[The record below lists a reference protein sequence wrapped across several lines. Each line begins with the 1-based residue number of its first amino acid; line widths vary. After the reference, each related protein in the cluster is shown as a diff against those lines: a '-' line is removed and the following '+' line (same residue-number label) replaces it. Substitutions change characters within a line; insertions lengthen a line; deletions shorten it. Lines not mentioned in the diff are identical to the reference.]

1 MRLCMIPLIIWL
13 YCTQKNYALTA
24 VVLVLSGLTD
34 MVDGYIAR
42 RFNMVT
48 DLGKALD
55 PVADKLTQASVMFC
69 LLSRFRM
76 EKLASNKVLN
86 VLSKPVMNF
95 DKICATA
102 SPSPNRWSD
111 KVPSKERTKKDIEQF
126 IKAFAKSA
134 KLLKDNGV
142 DGVEVHAVHEGY
154 RLDQFTLK
162 YVNKRTDEY
171 VHMFAIHFLMR
182 FLTVFRKMTMKF
194 LI

>member
-1 MRLCMIPLIIWL
+1 MEQNTRKQLFTIPNLLSLLRLCMIPLIIWL

-76 EKLASNKVLN
+76 ML
-86 VLSKPVMNF
+86 
-95 DKICATA
+95 
-102 SPSPNRWSD
+102 
-111 KVPSKERTKKDIEQF
+111 VPLLLLIFKEVC
-126 IKAFAKSA
+126 
-134 KLLKDNGV
+134 NGV
-142 DGVEVHAVHEGY
+142 MSLVVIKKTGKVCGADWHGKVCTWLLYAMMFVHIVWFDISREWTTALIGICVIMMTVSFALYMVRNYKMLTKEVTNNDNA
-154 RLDQFTLK
+154 
-162 YVNKRTDEY
+162 
-171 VHMFAIHFLMR
+171 A
-182 FLTVFRKMTMKF
+182 
-194 LI
+194 

>member
-1 MRLCMIPLIIWL
+1 MEQNTRKQLFTIPNLLSLLRLCMIPLIIWL

-76 EKLASNKVLN
+76 ML
-86 VLSKPVMNF
+86 
-95 DKICATA
+95 
-102 SPSPNRWSD
+102 
-111 KVPSKERTKKDIEQF
+111 VPLLLLIFKEVC
-126 IKAFAKSA
+126 
-134 KLLKDNGV
+134 NGV
-142 DGVEVHAVHEGY
+142 ISLVVIKKTGKVCGADWHGKVCTWLLYALMFVHIVWFDISREWSTALISICVIMMTFSFALYMVRNYKMLTKEVTNNDNA
-154 RLDQFTLK
+154 
-162 YVNKRTDEY
+162 
-171 VHMFAIHFLMR
+171 A
-182 FLTVFRKMTMKF
+182 
-194 LI
+194 

>member
-1 MRLCMIPLIIWL
+1 MEQNTRKQLFTIPNLLSLLRLCMIPLIIWL

-76 EKLASNKVLN
+76 MLVPLLLLIFKEVCNGVMSLVVIKKTGKVCGA
-86 VLSKPVMNF
+86 
-95 DKICATA
+95 DWHGKICTWLLYAMMFVHIVWFDISREWTTA
-102 SPSPNRWSD
+102 LIGICVIMMTLSFALYMVRNY
-111 KVPSKERTKKDIEQF
+111 KMLTKEVTNN
-126 IKAFAKSA
+126 
-134 KLLKDNGV
+134 DN
-142 DGVEVHAVHEGY
+142 A
-154 RLDQFTLK
+154 
-162 YVNKRTDEY
+162 
-171 VHMFAIHFLMR
+171 A
-182 FLTVFRKMTMKF
+182 
-194 LI
+194 

>member
-1 MRLCMIPLIIWL
+1 MEQNTRKQLFTIPNLLSLLRLCMIPLIIWL

-76 EKLASNKVLN
+76 ML
-86 VLSKPVMNF
+86 
-95 DKICATA
+95 
-102 SPSPNRWSD
+102 
-111 KVPSKERTKKDIEQF
+111 VPLLLLIFKEVC
-126 IKAFAKSA
+126 
-134 KLLKDNGV
+134 NGV
-142 DGVEVHAVHEGY
+142 MSLVVIKKTGKVCGADWHGKVCTWLLYAMIFVHIVWFDISREWTTALIGICVIMMTLSFALYMVRNYKMLTKEVTNNDNA
-154 RLDQFTLK
+154 
-162 YVNKRTDEY
+162 
-171 VHMFAIHFLMR
+171 A
-182 FLTVFRKMTMKF
+182 
-194 LI
+194 

>member
-1 MRLCMIPLIIWL
+1 MEQNTRKQLFTIPTLLSLLRRCMIPLIIWL

-76 EKLASNKVLN
+76 ML
-86 VLSKPVMNF
+86 
-95 DKICATA
+95 
-102 SPSPNRWSD
+102 
-111 KVPSKERTKKDIEQF
+111 VPLLLLIFKEVC
-126 IKAFAKSA
+126 
-134 KLLKDNGV
+134 NGV
-142 DGVEVHAVHEGY
+142 ISLVVIKKTGKVCGADWHGKVCTWLLYAMMFVHIVWFDISREWTTALIGICVIMMTLSFALYMVRNYKMLTKEVTNNDNA
-154 RLDQFTLK
+154 
-162 YVNKRTDEY
+162 
-171 VHMFAIHFLMR
+171 A
-182 FLTVFRKMTMKF
+182 
-194 LI
+194 

>member
-1 MRLCMIPLIIWL
+1 MEQNTRKQLFTIPNLLSLLRLCMIPLIIWL

-76 EKLASNKVLN
+76 ML
-86 VLSKPVMNF
+86 
-95 DKICATA
+95 
-102 SPSPNRWSD
+102 
-111 KVPSKERTKKDIEQF
+111 VPLLLLIFKEVC
-126 IKAFAKSA
+126 
-134 KLLKDNGV
+134 NGV
-142 DGVEVHAVHEGY
+142 MSLVVIKKTGKVCGADWHGKVCTWLLYAMIFVHIVWFDISREWSTALISICVIMMTLSFALYMVRNYKMLTKEVTNNDNA
-154 RLDQFTLK
+154 
-162 YVNKRTDEY
+162 
-171 VHMFAIHFLMR
+171 A
-182 FLTVFRKMTMKF
+182 
-194 LI
+194 

>member
-1 MRLCMIPLIIWL
+1 MEQNTRKQLFTIPNLLSLLRLCMIPLIIWL

-76 EKLASNKVLN
+76 
-86 VLSKPVMNF
+86 MM
-95 DKICATA
+95 
-102 SPSPNRWSD
+102 
-111 KVPSKERTKKDIEQF
+111 VPLLLLIFKEVC
-126 IKAFAKSA
+126 
-134 KLLKDNGV
+134 NGV
-142 DGVEVHAVHEGY
+142 ISLVVIKKTGKVCGADWHGKVCTWLLYAMMFVHIVWFDISREWTTALIGICVIMMTLSFALYMVRNYKMLTKEVTNNDNA
-154 RLDQFTLK
+154 
-162 YVNKRTDEY
+162 
-171 VHMFAIHFLMR
+171 A
-182 FLTVFRKMTMKF
+182 
-194 LI
+194 

>member
-1 MRLCMIPLIIWL
+1 MEQNTRKQLFTIPNLLSLLRLCMIPLIIWL

-76 EKLASNKVLN
+76 ML
-86 VLSKPVMNF
+86 
-95 DKICATA
+95 
-102 SPSPNRWSD
+102 
-111 KVPSKERTKKDIEQF
+111 VPLLLLIFKEVC
-126 IKAFAKSA
+126 
-134 KLLKDNGV
+134 NGV
-142 DGVEVHAVHEGY
+142 ISLVVIKKTGKVCGADWHGKVCTWLLYAMMFVHIVWFDISREWTTALIGICVIMMTLSFALYMVRNYKMLTKEVTNNDNTA
-154 RLDQFTLK
+154 
-162 YVNKRTDEY
+162 
-171 VHMFAIHFLMR
+171 
-182 FLTVFRKMTMKF
+182 
-194 LI
+194 

>member
-1 MRLCMIPLIIWL
+1 MEQNTRKQLFTIPNLLSLLRLCMIPLIIWL

-76 EKLASNKVLN
+76 ML
-86 VLSKPVMNF
+86 
-95 DKICATA
+95 
-102 SPSPNRWSD
+102 
-111 KVPSKERTKKDIEQF
+111 VPLLLLIFKEVC
-126 IKAFAKSA
+126 
-134 KLLKDNGV
+134 NGV
-142 DGVEVHAVHEGY
+142 ISHVVIKKTGKVCGADWHGKVCTWLLYAMMFVHIVWFDISREWTTALIGICVIMMTLSFALYMVRNYKMLTKEVTNNDNA
-154 RLDQFTLK
+154 
-162 YVNKRTDEY
+162 
-171 VHMFAIHFLMR
+171 A
-182 FLTVFRKMTMKF
+182 
-194 LI
+194 

>member
-1 MRLCMIPLIIWL
+1 MEQNTRKQLFTIPNLLSLLRLCMIPLIIWL

-76 EKLASNKVLN
+76 ML
-86 VLSKPVMNF
+86 
-95 DKICATA
+95 
-102 SPSPNRWSD
+102 
-111 KVPSKERTKKDIEQF
+111 VPLLLLIFKEVC
-126 IKAFAKSA
+126 
-134 KLLKDNGV
+134 NGV
-142 DGVEVHAVHEGY
+142 MSLVVIKKTGKVCGADWHGKVCTWLLYAMMFLHIVWFDISREWTTALISICVIMMTVSFALYMVRNYKMLTKEVTNNDNA
-154 RLDQFTLK
+154 
-162 YVNKRTDEY
+162 
-171 VHMFAIHFLMR
+171 A
-182 FLTVFRKMTMKF
+182 
-194 LI
+194 

>member
-1 MRLCMIPLIIWL
+1 MEQNTRKQLFTIPNLLSLLRLCMIPLIIWL

-76 EKLASNKVLN
+76 ML
-86 VLSKPVMNF
+86 
-95 DKICATA
+95 
-102 SPSPNRWSD
+102 
-111 KVPSKERTKKDIEQF
+111 VPLLLLIFKEVC
-126 IKAFAKSA
+126 
-134 KLLKDNGV
+134 NGV
-142 DGVEVHAVHEGY
+142 ISLVVIKKTGKVCGADWHGKVCTWLLYAMMFVHIVWFDISREWTTALIGICVIMMTLSFALYLVRNYKMLTKEVTNNDNA
-154 RLDQFTLK
+154 
-162 YVNKRTDEY
+162 
-171 VHMFAIHFLMR
+171 A
-182 FLTVFRKMTMKF
+182 
-194 LI
+194 

>member
-1 MRLCMIPLIIWL
+1 MEQNTRKQLFTIPNLLSLLRLCMIPLIIWL

-76 EKLASNKVLN
+76 ML
-86 VLSKPVMNF
+86 
-95 DKICATA
+95 
-102 SPSPNRWSD
+102 
-111 KVPSKERTKKDIEQF
+111 VPLLLLIFKEVC
-126 IKAFAKSA
+126 
-134 KLLKDNGV
+134 NGV
-142 DGVEVHAVHEGY
+142 ISLVVIKKTGKVCGADWHGKVCTWLLYAMMFVHIVWFDISREWTTALISICVIMMTLSFALYMVRNYKMLTKEVTNNDNA
-154 RLDQFTLK
+154 
-162 YVNKRTDEY
+162 
-171 VHMFAIHFLMR
+171 A
-182 FLTVFRKMTMKF
+182 
-194 LI
+194 

>member
-1 MRLCMIPLIIWL
+1 MEQNTRKQLFTIPNLLSLLRLCMSPLIIWL

-76 EKLASNKVLN
+76 ML
-86 VLSKPVMNF
+86 
-95 DKICATA
+95 
-102 SPSPNRWSD
+102 
-111 KVPSKERTKKDIEQF
+111 VPLLLLIFKEVC
-126 IKAFAKSA
+126 
-134 KLLKDNGV
+134 NGV
-142 DGVEVHAVHEGY
+142 ISLVVIKKTGKVCGADWHGKVCTWLLYAMMFVHIVWFDISREWTTALIGICVIMMTLSFALYMVRNYKMLTKEVTNNDNA
-154 RLDQFTLK
+154 
-162 YVNKRTDEY
+162 
-171 VHMFAIHFLMR
+171 A
-182 FLTVFRKMTMKF
+182 
-194 LI
+194 